1 MTLVSVIVPMWNDAS
16 YIIECLNS
24 IDTTDDMIGE
34 VIVIDNASTDNS
46 VSLVTLA
53 NIPKVKIV
61 RNSANVGAARA
72 RHQAIALSSYPLIT
86 FLDSDDILGPNAV
99 RDAASDLVN
108 RQLDISIYTMLRLD
122 SSGKTHFYIPPLTEV
137 ISGNEAFGRTIGGWA
152 IHPMGVFK
160 REVYDTATND
170 FDFHGHSDDEV
181 ITRYIF
187 LSAAQVG
194 GNQGVYLYRD
204 RTREYTAQQILGQA
218 LTNMR
223 TLRLAIQHGVAVNKL
238 RIARNNIILNL
249 LAIVKRG
256 IPFAKDKP
264 VILDIAKSV
273 VALDIPWHILD
284 MPYRV
289 AIYLLRPFLSL
300 RHGRHR

>member
-1 MTLVSVIVPMWNDAS
+1 
-16 YIIECLNS
+16 
-24 IDTTDDMIGE
+24 
-34 VIVIDNASTDNS
+34 
-46 VSLVTLA
+46 
-53 NIPKVKIV
+53 
-61 RNSANVGAARA
+61 
-72 RHQAIALSSYPLIT
+72 
-86 FLDSDDILGPNAV
+86 
-99 RDAASDLVN
+99 
-108 RQLDISIYTMLRLD
+108 
-122 SSGKTHFYIPPLTEV
+122 
-137 ISGNEAFGRTIGGWA
+137 
-152 IHPMGVFK
+152 MGVFK

-187 LSAAQVG
+187 LSAAKVG
-194 GNQGVYLYRD
+194 GNRGVYIYRD
-204 RTREYTAQQILGQA
+204 KIREYTAQQILGQA

-223 TLRLAIQHGVAVNKL
+223 TLRLAIHHGVAVNKL

-256 IPFAKDKP
+256 IPSGKDKL
-264 VILDIAKSV
+264 VMLDIAKSAV
-273 VALDIPWHILD
+273 SLDIPWIIRD